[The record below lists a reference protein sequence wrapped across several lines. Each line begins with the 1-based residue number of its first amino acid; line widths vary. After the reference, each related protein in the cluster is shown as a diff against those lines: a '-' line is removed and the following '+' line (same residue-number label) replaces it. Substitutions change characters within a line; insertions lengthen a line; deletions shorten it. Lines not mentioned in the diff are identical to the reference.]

1 MKKLVITLALMLA
14 AGTMFAQEVEKGS
27 KQRWNH
33 FETNR
38 FIDNWEITVGAGVQ
52 TFYNIPNEDNGAKLN
67 PEGFAKDLTLA
78 IEASVG
84 KWINPIVGLRLG
96 FQGLQFTN
104 YFAPISDPAMESTEE
119 GTKNTVNYWTIHGDV
134 MINLTNWI
142 CRYKADRFYNAIIY
156 AGLGYGRS
164 SLADKD
170 YNNRINEDAHNNE
183 WLMPVG
189 LINRFRLCDAWT
201 FNITLSDL
209 VVANRFDN
217 ARGNELNRYDE
228 AAGNSDFSNI
238 LSVTGGFTWKIPTK
252 RDFNSYAP
260 IDKAAYD
267 NRISALERDLQNA
280 NDKNAE
286 YQRQIDRYK
295 KQLSD
300 KERELQEALR
310 KAAQNTPAM
319 ANDDVTL
326 SIFFPIDKAE
336 VSDKNIVNIK
346 YLAEVI
352 KSSNKTYTITGYA
365 DAATGTEEHNMEL
378 SQKRAENV
386 YNALIEAGVD
396 KSQLKVDYKG
406 CSVQPFDKDYLNR
419 VAIIK

>member
-1 MKKLVITLALMLA
+1 MKKLVIALALLLT

-27 KQRWNH
+27 KQRWRN

-38 FIDNWEITVGAGVQ
+38 FVDNWELSVRGGANFFGQAFHFSDANADGFFNTDKIDWTVQAELV
-52 TFYNIPNEDNGAKLN
+52 
-67 PEGFAKDLTLA
+67 
-78 IEASVG
+78 
-84 KWINPIVGLRLG
+84 KWVNPIVGLRLG
-96 FQGLQFTN
+96 YEGIEFKQNPAEGVTN
-104 YFAPISDPAMESTEE
+104 KVLNHIA
-119 GTKNTVNYWTIHGDV
+119 HGDL
-134 MINLTNWI
+134 MLNLTNWI

-378 SQKRAENV
+378 IQKRAENV